1 MGDAVMMLCVSVPW
15 WFYGYGAEKLA
26 AWVVRLARSLPLPY
40 RLDLP
45 PRLPR

>member
-26 AWVVRLARSLPLPY
+26 AWVVRSGGGPGRYRSRY
-40 RLDLP
+40 
-45 PRLPR
+45 